1 MAQAGITDSMPVA
14 VGSTFESSIVRIKV
28 VTVIG
33 LILAWEVLAT
43 LGRFEILYKDVIPA
57 SWLIL
62 AAVWN
67 ELISADFYR
76 DLGITVAEHAVGFT
90 VGSLLAITLGILMG
104 TRPMLRKALE
114 PYLNAI
120 GSTPKIVFLPILFL
134 MFGTGMES
142 KMAKGALSAFFPVVF
157 STTLGMLLINPTLI
171 RVGQSFN
178 LSRWKMVVKIFLP
191 AMVNPIITG
200 LRLGMAITVIGVLV
214 AELKFASGGLGY
226 RLGIYYEQYMIAP
239 MYAIIVIIFVL
250 AATANM
256 GMTRLQNRVNRHMA
270 PTAAKGGRRGVGT
283 SGNLG
288 KSQPQ
293 RLPH

>member
-1 MAQAGITDSMPVA
+1 MAQTGIAGTRRASAGTTDD
-14 VGSTFESSIVRIKV
+14 SSITRIKV

-33 LILAWEVLAT
+33 IILAWEGLAT

-67 ELISADFYR
+67 ELASADFYR
-76 DLGITVAEHAVGFT
+76 DLGITFAEHSVGFI
-90 VGSLLAITLGILMG
+90 VGSLFAVTLGILMG

-134 MFGTGMES
+134 MFGTGIES

-157 STTLGMLLINPTLI
+157 STTLGMLLINPVLI

-178 LSRWKMVVKIFLP
+178 LSRWNMVLKIYVP
-191 AMVNPIITG
+191 AMVNPVITG

-214 AELKFASGGLGY
+214 AELKFADGGLGY
-226 RLGIYYEQYMIAP
+226 RLGIYYEQYQIAP

-256 GMTRLQNRVNRHMA
+256 GMTRLQDRVNRHMA
-270 PTAAKGGRRGVGT
+270 PATTKGGRRGASA
-283 SGNLG
+283 SGGLG
-288 KSQPQ
+288 IAATN
-293 RLPH
+293 